1 MSDSLT
7 LDVADL
13 TPEQVA
19 DILRFVASLRE
30 AEIDEREVDDGSWRD
45 AVSTGWTLDHVT
57 LLREHLEER
66 GKDVQLA
73 AFDLAIK
80 QGGFVSRAS
89 VYRLGGYDDSRR
101 LNNWTAPF
109 VVAAD
114 WLEDEHGLPHDT
126 DYPVSTFYDPGV
138 KGFQRA
144 LGFEVLPEIVKLVRE
159 DQEGSSN

>member
-1 MSDSLT
+1 MSTSLT
-7 LDVADL
+7 LDVGDL

-19 DILRFVASLRE
+19 EIVRFVAALRE
-30 AEIDEREVDDGSWRD
+30 SEIDEHEVDDGSWRD
-45 AVSTGWTLDHVT
+45 AESTGWTLEHVR
-57 LLREHLEER
+57 LLRQHLEER
-66 GKDVQLA
+66 GKNVQLA

-126 DYPVSTFYDPGV
+126 SYPVSTYYDPEV

-159 DQEGSSN
+159 NEEGSN

>member
-1 MSDSLT
+1 MYDTLT
-7 LDVADL
+7 LDVGDL

-19 DILRFVASLRE
+19 EILRFVASLRDVE
-30 AEIDEREVDDGSWRD
+30 TDEREVDDDSWRH
-45 AVSTGWTLDHVT
+45 AKSTGWTLEHVT
-57 LLREHLEER
+57 LLREHLEDR

-80 QGGFVSRAS
+80 HGGFVSRAS
-89 VYRLGGYDDSRR
+89 VYRLGDYDDSRR

-114 WLEDEHGLPHDT
+114 WLEAKHGLTSPE
-126 DYPVSTFYDPGV
+126 YPVRAVYDDEV
-138 KGFQRA
+138 KGYQRA

-159 DQEGSSN
+159 DQEGSSS